1 MPICPFSITQSSI
14 NMRARKIQR
23 SCVSISLIYFTEN
36 LILALCTFLLRSP
49 FVVKFSSKFSWKSPA
64 FQTEATFPSA
74 TKMEQDWASAD
85 CIWNRVPKNIQR
97 NRRQKGR
104 DERTPRLSSSSIRS
118 SQSVDDNVFRCDL
131 LHQPTRQIAKL
142 VYWSYNR
149 MAKTEAEQNEIERLH
164 ERQPKLSV
172 SFAVFYILNL
182 WFLIPFSG
190 PFQPWAFLP
199 FLSIHPSPWEL
210 LYQREESRYQLL
222 SSREVVLAEWKFH
235 RSRIVLLE
243 LPEVVGREVAEM
255 RTERALLA
263 REKIEGEAPVEMREI
278 KEFSSSLFPEGWS
291 LFHRAPVLLSDS
303 WI

>member
-1 MPICPFSITQSSI
+1 MGRNWCQSAPFPSRRAPSICERGRSEKLCIDFPYLFYRKPHFGALYLFTAVPFRRQVLIEVLLKVASIPDGGDLS
-14 NMRARKIQR
+14 
-23 SCVSISLIYFTEN
+23 
-36 LILALCTFLLRSP
+36 
-49 FVVKFSSKFSWKSPA
+49 
-64 FQTEATFPSA
+64 SA

-199 FLSIHPSPWEL
+199 FLSIHPSPE
-210 LYQREESRYQLL
+210 
-222 SSREVVLAEWKFH
+222 
-235 RSRIVLLE
+235 
-243 LPEVVGREVAEM
+243 
-255 RTERALLA
+255 
-263 REKIEGEAPVEMREI
+263 
-278 KEFSSSLFPEGWS
+278 SSSTNEKSQGTS
-291 LFHRAPVLLSDS
+291 YCQVGK
-303 WI
+303 